1 MKTILLI
8 VCITMVCVV
17 GFGVVTRITDGG
29 TGTSQNING
38 STIHSITVT
47 VSGQIQK
54 PGTYTV
60 EVGQTIIDLITKA
73 GGITSD
79 ADTLAF
85 VPTHVCEA
93 KQNYYIAPLR
103 DNSSACAVEDI
114 RKCNLNKASAEE
126 LRSVA
131 GFSKTAAAAV
141 VSYRASTV
149 FETLEQIT
157 EVPSCGKATYITVRD
172 KLRLRDAE

>member
-17 GFGVVTRITDGG
+17 GFGVVSRITDGG
-29 TGTSQNING
+29 SGTSQNVNG
-38 STIHSITVT
+38 STVHSITVS

-73 GGITSD
+73 GGITTD

-85 VPTHVCEA
+85 LPTHVCEA

-114 RKCNLNKASAEE
+114 RKCNINM
-126 LRSVA
+126 
-131 GFSKTAAAAV
+131 
-141 VSYRASTV
+141 
-149 FETLEQIT
+149 
-157 EVPSCGKATYITVRD
+157 
-172 KLRLRDAE
+172 